1 VHLVN
6 GSDFDGFWV
15 FFDGFWVFFDG
26 FWVFFGG
33 FWVFFK
39 RIFGVLKVVLLF

>member
-1 VHLVN
+1 MHLVN
-6 GSDFDGFWV
+6 GSD
-15 FFDGFWVFFDG
+15 FDG

>member
-15 FFDGFWVFFDG
+15 FL
-26 FWVFFGG
+26 GG

-39 RIFGVLKVVLLF
+39 RIFGVFEGGPLVLTGDGV

>member
-6 GSDFDGFWV
+6 GSD
-15 FFDGFWVFFDG
+15 FDG

>member
-6 GSDFDGFWV
+6 GSD
-15 FFDGFWVFFDG
+15 FDGFWVFFDG

>member
-1 VHLVN
+1 MLLVN
-6 GSDFDGFWV
+6 GSD
-15 FFDGFWVFFDG
+15 FDG

-33 FWVFFK
+33 FWVFFQ

>member
-1 VHLVN
+1 MHLVN
-6 GSDFDGFWV
+6 GSD
-15 FFDGFWVFFDG
+15 FDGFWVFFDG

>member
-15 FFDGFWVFFDG
+15 FFDGFWVFFGG

>member
-15 FFDGFWVFFDG
+15 FFDGFWM
-26 FWVFFGG
+26 FFGG

>member
-1 VHLVN
+1 MHLVN

-15 FFDGFWVFFDG
+15 FFDA
-26 FWVFFGG
+26 

>member
-1 VHLVN
+1 MLLVN
-6 GSDFDGFWV
+6 GSD
-15 FFDGFWVFFDG
+15 FDGFWVFFDG

>member
-1 VHLVN
+1 VLLVN
-6 GSDFDGFWV
+6 GSD
-15 FFDGFWVFFDG
+15 FDGFWVFFDG

>member
-1 VHLVN
+1 MHLVN

-15 FFDGFWVFFDG
+15 FL
-26 FWVFFGG
+26 GG

>member
-15 FFDGFWVFFDG
+15 FFGG

>member
-6 GSDFDGFWV
+6 GSDFDRFWV
-15 FFDGFWVFFDG
+15 FIDG

>member
-1 VHLVN
+1 MLLVN
-6 GSDFDGFWV
+6 GSD
-15 FFDGFWVFFDG
+15 FDGFWVFFDG

-33 FWVFFK
+33 FWVFFQ